1 MSYVAPEIIQ
11 ENAVEL
17 LHKYIHNHE
26 SLKAKERMQIPVQ
39 EMPNQHPDIRRKN
52 LDEVALGYTEEEARL
67 EALRCLDCKKQPC
80 VDGCPVQ
87 IDIPGFIKHIASGDF
102 QNAVDTIKLTSLLPS
117 ICGRVCPQESQC
129 QETCTVGIG
138 HKDVDKA
145 VAIGRLERFVADWE
159 RKQGAIKVPEVK
171 PETGKKVA
179 VVGSGPAGLVV
190 AADVRRE
197 GHQVTVF
204 EAFHKLGGVMRYGI
218 PEFRLP
224 NEIVDEEIETLKKM
238 GVEIKTNFVV
248 GRTRKLTDLIEKDGY
263 DAVFVGTGAGLPLFM
278 GIEGEDLVG
287 VFSANEYLT
296 RANLMRAFDKY
307 KAETPIF
314 PSKKVAV
321 LGGGNVAMDAARM
334 AMRLGAENVYVIY
347 RRTEAEMPARK
358 EEVLHAKEEGIEF
371 LFLQNV
377 KRIIGDDK
385 SRVKAVE
392 CLRYELGEP
401 DASGR
406 RRPVEIKDS
415 EFIMDI
421 DTIIVSI
428 GNGSNPLIHQTTP
441 QIETN
446 KWGNV
451 MVDEKQKSSMDK
463 VFAGGDIVL
472 GAATVILAMG
482 EGRKAAASINEML
495 AKELKN

>member
-1 MSYVAPEIIQ
+1 MSYISPE
-11 ENAVEL
+11 ELEKNAKEL
-17 LHKYIHNHE
+17 LNGYIDDHR
-26 SLKAKERMQIPVQ
+26 SLKPKERLKIPAQ
-39 EMPNQHPDIRRKN
+39 EMPNQDPLIRRHN
-52 LDEVALGYTEEEARL
+52 LGEVALGYTPEEARL
-67 EALRCLDCKKQPC
+67 EAMRCLDCKKQPC
-80 VDGCPVQ
+80 MEGCPVQ
-87 IDIPGFIKHIASGDF
+87 IDIPSFVKHIADGDF
-102 QNAVDTIKLTSLLPS
+102 QSAVDTIKLASLLPS
-117 ICGRVCPQESQC
+117 ICGRVCPQETQC
-129 QETCTVGIG
+129 QETCNVGLAF
-138 HKDVDKA
+138 KDVDKS

-159 RKQGAIKVPEVK
+159 REQGAVKIPEVK

-179 VVGSGPAGLVV
+179 VIGSGPAGLVV

-197 GHQVTVF
+197 GHHVTIF

-224 NEIVDEEIETLKKM
+224 NDIVDQEIESLKKM
-238 GVEIKTNFVV
+238 GVEIKTNYVV
-248 GRTRKLTDLIEKDGY
+248 GRTRKLTDLIDKDGY
-263 DAVFVGTGAGLPLFM
+263 DAVFVGTGAGLPMFM
-278 GIEGEDLVG
+278 GIEGEDLIG

-296 RANLMRAFDKY
+296 RANLMRAFDKMN
-307 KAETPIF
+307 AGTPMYQ
-314 PSKKVAV
+314 SKVVAV
-321 LGGGNVAMDAARM
+321 LGGGNVAMDSARM
-334 AMRLGAENVYVIY
+334 AMRLGAEKVFVIY

-377 KRIIGDDK
+377 KRILGDDL

-401 DASGR
+401 DSSGR
-406 RRPVEIKDS
+406 RRPVEIKGS
-415 EFIMDI
+415 EFILDV

-428 GNGSNPLIHQTTP
+428 GNGSNPLISQTTP

-451 MVDEKQKSSMDK
+451 IVDSNQKSSMDK

-482 EGRKAAASINEML
+482 EGRKAAAAINEML
-495 AKELKN
+495 KNQ